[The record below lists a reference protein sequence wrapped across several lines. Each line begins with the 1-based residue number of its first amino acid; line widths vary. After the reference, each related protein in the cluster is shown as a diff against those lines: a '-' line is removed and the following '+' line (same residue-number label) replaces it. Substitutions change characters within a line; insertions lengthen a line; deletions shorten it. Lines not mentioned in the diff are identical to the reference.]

1 MADPERGEIFH
12 LNVVVM
18 PLVRL
23 MAKHHEFS
31 WAHREEIAWA
41 IQECISEYESI
52 RQEIEKHQ
60 TVCETS
66 GGMK

>member
-1 MADPERGEIFH
+1 MAEPERGNIIR
-12 LNVVVM
+12 LDTTVM

-23 MAKHHEFS
+23 MAKHREFS

-52 RQEIEKHQ
+52 RKEIEKHQ
-60 TVCETS
+60 DICESS
-66 GGMK
+66 GAMK